1 MFVYHVVKGD
11 IGMEQPAKFHVLEVN
26 FWTQQLKL
34 ANVLQHWTGMEKN
47 VFLVLLEKYLIQTVK
62 AVNAD
67 IPWNGM
73 DLLVQGFQIV
83 KMVKFGMYILI
94 VVNVQIT
101 CIGLAQFVK
110 IFLFVKEEE
119 SLIPDLDVSARL
131 ESTGTVVNVHSQTV

>member
-1 MFVYHVVKGD
+1 
-11 IGMEQPAKFHVLEVN
+11 
-26 FWTQQLKL
+26 
-34 ANVLQHWTGMEKN
+34 
-47 VFLVLLEKYLIQTVK
+47 
-62 AVNAD
+62 
-67 IPWNGM
+67 M